1 MEIYHDLSSL
11 NIPNY
16 TVCGIGNFDG
26 IHRGHQKLIET
37 LLKCSQTRNLDSLIF
52 TFEPHPSKVLS
63 PNNSAK
69 LIMTSNQK
77 KRIMRSYGIDHF
89 ILTPFTREFSKI
101 EYKNFIYDILINKCR
116 AKVVVVGYNY
126 KFGYKGEGTAQ
137 SLKELLSKE
146 GIYTVIIPPVTYKG
160 ETLSST
166 FIRSL
171 IEKGD
176 VKNAAEYIG
185 RPFNVVGFVQHGD
198 GIGKKLGFPTAN
210 ISPEQELVL
219 PARGVYAVLVS
230 WLGNIYKG
238 VANLGVKPTFN
249 GSDMRLEIHL
259 FDFNGELYGEKLEV
273 MFIDNLRSEIKFD
286 KVEDL
291 VKQVQRDF
299 VNAKEILKAN

>member
-1 MEIYHDLSSL
+1 MNIHRDLSSL
-11 NIPNY
+11 QISNY

-26 IHRGHQKLIET
+26 IHRGHQKLIEK
-37 LLKCSQTRNLDSLIF
+37 LLKHSKTRSLDSLIF
-52 TFEPHPSKVLS
+52 TFEPHPSRILS

-69 LIMTSNQK
+69 LIMTLNQK

-89 ILTPFTREFSKI
+89 ILAPFTREFSKI

-137 SLKELLSKE
+137 SLKELCNEE

-160 ETLSST
+160 ETVSST

-185 RPFNVVGFVQHGD
+185 RPFNVEGFVQHGN

-210 ISPEQELVL
+210 VSLEEELVL
-219 PARGVYAVLVS
+219 PARGVYAVIVS
-230 WLGNIYKG
+230 WQGNIYKG
-238 VANLGVKPTFN
+238 VANLGIKPTFN
-249 GSDMRLEIHL
+249 GSDVKLEIHL
-259 FDFNGELYGEKLEV
+259 IDFSGKLYGEKLEV
-273 MFIDNLRSEIKFD
+273 MFIDNLRSEVKFD
-286 KVEDL
+286 RLEDL
-291 VKQVQRDF
+291 VRQVQIDL
-299 VNAKEILKAN
+299 VNAREILKAI

>member
-185 RPFNVVGFVQHGD
+185 RPFNVEGFVQHGN

-286 KVEDL
+286 KAEDL

>member
-37 LLKCSQTRNLDSLIF
+37 LLQCSQTRNLDSLIF

-69 LIMTSNQK
+69 LIMTLNQK

-185 RPFNVVGFVQHGD
+185 RPFNVEGFVQHGN

-286 KVEDL
+286 KAEDL

-299 VNAKEILKAN
+299 VNAKDILKAI